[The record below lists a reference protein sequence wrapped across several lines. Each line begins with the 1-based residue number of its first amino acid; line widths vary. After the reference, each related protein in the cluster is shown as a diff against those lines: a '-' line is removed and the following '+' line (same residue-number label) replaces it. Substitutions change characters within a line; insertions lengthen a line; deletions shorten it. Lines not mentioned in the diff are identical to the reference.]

1 MGIIKRQGLKT
12 AVSMYIGVFL
22 GLVFINL
29 LFPHYIAAEY
39 LGLLNMFTGLIMLLC
54 PIPSLG
60 MQQLLIRSSGQ
71 WTEDKVKKFH
81 ALMLLSIGFI
91 LLIICLVLFVVKP
104 TLISWQIAQGKPA
117 ATIALFEKYYYMLIP
132 LLIIFCYNQYLEVH
146 GMRQLRTALPTFLRE
161 VLGRVIL
168 IIGLGLI
175 CLNILDYGYFQ
186 ITLIASYGVPFLLL
200 IIYAITV
207 IPFSTDFSWVKKL
220 QFKFLTK
227 EELSFSAYMLILT
240 VGSNALLFM
249 DSIIVP
255 AYLGLKQLA
264 IYSRPLLL
272 GQMVLVPARAVLSVA
287 MPVMRDYLAENKFDE
302 LRKLYKGLATNLYIV
317 SALLV
322 ALLCCCANQIFELL
336 PLEYSA
342 AKPVLYIIAIGRML
356 DAAMGPSTEMLAQSK
371 YYKEQAIMMLG
382 CAALALGLNVILIP
396 KFGLIGPAIGVTLAL
411 VAFNF
416 IKTILIKKKFGF
428 TFYTTQFIPIS
439 VCFIITVAIGYI
451 VPALNFYA
459 SNPIIN
465 SLLNIA
471 FRCTIAATVY
481 LTLIYKSNV
490 SADVNQFIKLIVSGK
505 IFKGGHKMD
514 NL

>member
-39 LGLLNMFTGLIMLLC
+39 LGLLNMFTGLIMLLS

-60 MQQLLIRSSGQ
+60 MQQLLIRSSNQ
-71 WTEDKVKKFH
+71 WTEEKLKKYH
-81 ALMLLSIGFI
+81 GLMLITIGVVVFIISISLI
-91 LLIICLVLFVVKP
+91 IAKPLLIN
-104 TLISWQIAQGKPA
+104 WQITQGKPA
-117 ATIALFEKYYYMLIP
+117 AAIALFKKYYYTLIP
-132 LLIIFCYNQYLEVH
+132 LLFIFCYSQYLEVH
-146 GMRQLRTALPTFLRE
+146 GMRKLRTALPTFLRE

-175 CLNILDYGYFQ
+175 CLNILDYNYFQ
-186 ITLIASYGVPFLLL
+186 IALIASYSIPFILLVM
-200 IIYAITV
+200 YAVTV
-207 IPFSTDFSWVKKL
+207 IPFSVDFSWIKNL

-227 EELSFSAYMLILT
+227 DEISFSAYMLILT
-240 VGSNALLFM
+240 VGTNALLFM

-272 GQMVLVPARAVLSVA
+272 GQMVLVPARAVLTVA
-287 MPVMRDYLAENKFDE
+287 MPVMRDYLAEHKYEE

-336 PLEYSA
+336 PPEYSA

-371 YYKEQAIMMLG
+371 YYKQQAIMMLG
-382 CAALALGLNVILIP
+382 CAALALGLNVVLIP
-396 KFGLIGPAIGVTLAL
+396 KFGLIGPAIGVTGAL
-411 VAFNF
+411 VFFNF
-416 IKTILIKKKFGF
+416 IKTLLIKKKFGF
-428 TFYTTQFIPIS
+428 TFYTNQFIPIS
-439 VCFIITVAIGYI
+439 ICFLITLAIGFF
-451 VPALNFYA
+451 VPALNLYA
-459 SNPIIN
+459 NNAIIN

-471 FRCTIAATVY
+471 VRCLLATVVY
-481 LTLIYKSNV
+481 ISLIYKSNV
-490 SADVNQFIKLIVSGK
+490 STDVNQFVKLIVSGK